1 MQAQGIEDRANHV
14 RELFLA
20 AADEVY
26 RQYGIRVKTQ
36 VDFPQAKPEDFVDT
50 EFQLTD
56 GQHYDTKCRQPKF
69 NIGDVVTLNSGGVA
83 MNVSNVNVTS
93 PVVECLWT
101 DEIGRFYCEIVPE
114 SCIRL
119 YQEGSN

>member
-1 MQAQGIEDRANHV
+1 MQAQGIEDRVNHV
-14 RELFLA
+14 REMFLA

-26 RQYGIRVKTQ
+26 RQSGIRVKTQ
-36 VDFPQAKPEDFVDT
+36 VDFPQSKYEDFANAD
-50 EFQLTD
+50 FQLPET
-56 GQHYDTKCRQPKF
+56 QYDDAKCRQPKF

-83 MNVSNVNVTS
+83 MNVSNVNITS